1 MKCIHHTMKENLSFA
16 ERFTRTLKIKKT
28 VPWSYVISDV
38 NGEPTA
44 GRFYQKKLQ
53 KTSQEKFRIEKIIK
67 KR

>member
-1 MKCIHHTMKENLSFA
+1 MKENLSFA